1 MKRETFLDLNEAL
14 QNPGKKLL
22 FAVSTE
28 LEDEEDLDL
37 LEPLTGEIEAISTG
51 NVLLLN
57 SKLKTTLVTECARCG
72 TPINLVLDFK
82 MEDQFDVEGV
92 PSCYASDGYAHVV
105 TDEPYPVF
113 QGNNLIR
120 DAYLRQGLLLNMP
133 LQPLCTDSWEKDCP
147 NAPKLPESKIEEGHP
162 AMQAL
167 QKLRHDEED
176 E

>member
-1 MKRETFLDLNEAL
+1 MKRETLLDLNEAL

-28 LEDEEDLDL
+28 LENEEDLDL
-37 LEPLTGEIEAISTG
+37 LEPLAGEIEAISTG
-51 NVLLLN
+51 NLLLLTSN
-57 SKLKTTLVTECARCG
+57 LQTILVTECARCG
-72 TPINLVLDFK
+72 TPINLDLKFK

-105 TDEPYPVF
+105 SDEPYPVF

-120 DAYLRQGLLLNMP
+120 DTYLRQGLLLNIP
-133 LQPLCTDSWEKDCP
+133 LQPLCTQSWDEECA
-147 NAPKLPESKIEEGHP
+147 NAPAVREEPMESGHP

-167 QKLRHDEED
+167 QKLRHDEEG